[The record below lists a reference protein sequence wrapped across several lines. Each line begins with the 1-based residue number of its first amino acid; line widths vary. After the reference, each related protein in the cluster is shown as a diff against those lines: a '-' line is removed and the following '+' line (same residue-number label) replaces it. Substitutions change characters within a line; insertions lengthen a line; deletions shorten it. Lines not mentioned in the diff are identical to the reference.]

1 MIRVSSLRSKSFS
14 FWRRHSTSRTKMT
27 ASSKLV
33 TWYELTLVR
42 NNSRPNSE
50 GRRPTSIEI
59 RHNALAVPWYGRDT
73 ATVQPLYSFRW
84 TLASDLV
91 VQEYKPGSRQ
101 DPHTLEVI
109 LPLQTFL
116 PRSCVT
122 TSSTDNVDLSSP
134 KPGVRLVISRKPWL
148 TRYP

>member
-1 MIRVSSLRSKSFS
+1 MGQDIQLRQQKSPPLRIWHRGKSLFLSETTPAPAARAGGPPRSKS
-14 FWRRHSTSRTKMT
+14 
-27 ASSKLV
+27 V
-33 TWYELTLVR
+33 D
-42 NNSRPNSE
+42 
-50 GRRPTSIEI
+50 
-59 RHNALAVPWYGRDT
+59 NALAVPWYGRDT

-91 VQEYKPGSRQ
+91 AQEYKPGSRQ

-134 KPGVRLVISRKPWL
+134 KPGVQLVISRKPWL

>member
-1 MIRVSSLRSKSFS
+1 MIRVSSFRSNSFS

-42 NNSRPNSE
+42 NNSRPSSE
-50 GRRPTSIEI
+50 GRRPPRSKSVD
-59 RHNALAVPWYGRDT
+59 NALAVPWYGRDT

-84 TLASDLV
+84 RLASDLV
-91 VQEYKPGSRQ
+91 AQEYKPGSRQ

-109 LPLQTFL
+109 LPLLTFL
-116 PRSCVT
+116 PRSCVA
-122 TSSTDNVDLSSP
+122 TSSTDDVDLSSP